1 MNQESTQ
8 QVDMSISAEFLPAS
22 PNVIPISD
30 QARIVE
36 AVLFAAPEP
45 LTVAQLRAVV
55 PGDADMGAALAE
67 LQTLYAGRGVTLKD
81 IDGRWAFRTADTVA
95 PHLYQFR
102 REEKKLSRAALET
115 LAIIAYHQPVTRTEI
130 ENIRGVA
137 VAKGTLDLIME
148 MGWIKPG
155 KRREIPGRPLT
166 WLTTPAF
173 LDHFGL
179 SNLNELPGMDD
190 LKAAGLMDT
199 RPAIETLPDLF
210 AGEDAALAADAGVTL
225 DAQEDSEDLEMLPST
240 PAAPSSVSLFF
251 SAAAVNQNVETDGD
265 EDDDLDDD
273 DDLDSDEEMDADDD
287 DFDDSDDN
295 DFDDDSDEDEED

>member
-1 MNQESTQ
+1 MDQALETVQ
-8 QVDMSISAEFLPAS
+8 TEMPHVADIM
-22 PNVIPISD
+22 PISD

-45 LTVAQLRAVV
+45 LTLTQLRAAV
-55 PGDADMGAALAE
+55 PGDADMGAVLSE
-67 LQTLYAGRGVTLKD
+67 LQTIYAGRGVTLKD
-81 IDGRWAFRTADTVA
+81 IDGRWAFRTADIVA

-179 SNLNELPGMDD
+179 SSLNELPGMDD

-210 AGEDAALAADAGVTL
+210 TGEDAALAADAGVNL
-225 DAQEDSEDLEMLPST
+225 DADEDSEDLEMLPST
-240 PAAPSSVSLFF
+240 PPAPSSVARFF
-251 SAAAVNQNVETDGD
+251 SAAAVNQNLNVDTD
-265 EDDDLDDD
+265 EDDDLDDED
-273 DDLDSDEEMDADDD
+273 DDLETDEEMDADDD
-287 DFDDSDDN
+287 DFDDGDDD
-295 DFDDDSDEDEED
+295 DFDDDDSEDEED